1 MRLLKIPYCKELVMK
16 CQKSLFAFMFILML
30 TCNFNVNAQEASPER
45 TAEAESVIADVLD
58 DAGEELQDAVA
69 ADESATEE
77 AAKDV
82 SADDEATVDD
92 EGENV
97 DDDDDLDDDES
108 EEYNNSPISIRVN
121 EAGELVG
128 QAQAFVSGN
137 WLPVEAN
144 ICLLYTSPSPRDRG

>member
-1 MRLLKIPYCKELVMK
+1 
-16 CQKSLFAFMFILML
+16 MFILML

-97 DDDDDLDDDES
+97 DDDDDLDDDDLDDDDLDDDETKL
-108 EEYNNSPISIRVN
+108 VN
-121 EAGELVG
+121 WSVKLKRLLVG
-128 QAQAFVSGN
+128 TGYQ
-137 WLPVEAN
+137 WKPT
-144 ICLLYTSPSPRDRG
+144 LL

>member
-1 MRLLKIPYCKELVMK
+1 MK

-82 SADDEATVDD
+82 SADDEATV
-92 EGENV
+92 G
-97 DDDDDLDDDES
+97 
-108 EEYNNSPISIRVN
+108 YQWKPT
-121 EAGELVG
+121 
-128 QAQAFVSGN
+128 
-137 WLPVEAN
+137 
-144 ICLLYTSPSPRDRG
+144 LL